1 VETSL
6 KGRAQNLD
14 LAGSKPPEVD
24 ALKKADSRLLPLKH
38 ERVPTPDIYLDGKP
52 VLVLDRRTVRRTQ
65 TDAITD
71 NLAAVEFMRDLARTI
86 FGPRRLI
93 KLVQSEEGKYP
104 LSFITSD
111 LQSVLKRIKIKHPA
125 AQIIAGAGITTHRE
139 KGDGCVS
146 TVLLAAGILR
156 ACKPLLKKKTHANQV
171 IDGLSLAYQKVTDL
185 APKLAVGDKH
195 DPQCVIE
202 IGIRNSLEGK
212 LVPFDLDLISRL
224 LWETVRIVGIQN
236 LMGPDG
242 TDIVDVKKS
251 TGGSLADSQV
261 VDGIVL
267 TQEIPSK
274 EMPRRV
280 EDAKIAMIQGQLR
293 LPNKKIHRYQ
303 DYSFEFDKPERFSG
317 FNRSNR
323 SFLESLVAKILEVN
337 ANVIL
342 VQEGVD
348 DFLFEYFAK
357 RGILVIRRFPQVEFE
372 RVSRSLGA
380 KMIPDPSLLTTDDL
394 AWAKL
399 VEERKVGKDT
409 LVFITGC
416 KVPKTVDIVIRG
428 ASKRTLDDVER
439 VMKGAIKA
447 AVTVAKD
454 PRLVWGGGA
463 FEQELAMKL
472 HDYSEE
478 IPDRRQLV
486 IRAVAEAFESLPAML
501 AETVGLEAVDIT
513 AELRRRH
520 SLGEASAGVDVNNNS
535 VALMSSLGLLDSLD
549 VKLQVIKSAFETAIT
564 ILRVD
569 EVLVGRDLP
578 EPERAYVQRIKG
590 TSKEALKA
598 KDAYID

>member
-1 VETSL
+1 
-6 KGRAQNLD
+6 
-14 LAGSKPPEVD
+14 
-24 ALKKADSRLLPLKH
+24 LKKVDSRLLPLKH

-52 VLVLDRRTVRRTQ
+52 VLVLDRRTIRRTQ
-65 TDAITD
+65 ADAITD

-111 LQSVLKRIKIKHPA
+111 LQSVLRRIKIKHPA
-125 AQIIAGAGITTHRE
+125 AQLIAGAGITTHRE

-146 TVLLAAGILR
+146 TILLTASILQ

-171 IDGLSLAYQKVTDL
+171 IDGLSLAYHKVTSL

-195 DPQCVIE
+195 DPQRVIE

-212 LVPFDLDLISRL
+212 LVSFDLDLISKL
-224 LWETVRIVGIQN
+224 LWEAVRIVGIQN

-280 EDAKIAMIQGQLR
+280 EDAKIVLIQGELR
-293 LPNKKIHRYQ
+293 LPNKKINRYQ
-303 DYSFEFDKPERFSG
+303 DYSFEFDKPERVSG
-317 FNRSNR
+317 FNRSKR
-323 SFLESLVAKILEVN
+323 SFLESLVAKILAVN

-380 KMIPDPSLLTTDDL
+380 KMIPDPSLLTSEDL
-394 AWAKL
+394 GWAKL

-428 ASKRTLDDVER
+428 ANKRALDDVER

-472 HDYSEE
+472 YDYSEE

-535 VALMSSLGLLDSLD
+535 IALMSSLGILDSLD

-590 TSKEALKA
+590 TSPEKLKE
-598 KDAYID
+598 KDAYLG

>member
-1 VETSL
+1 MTCA
-6 KGRAQNLD
+6 KQ
-14 LAGSKPPEVD
+14 PPEVRV
-24 ALKKADSRLLPLKH
+24 LKKVDSRLLPLKH

-52 VLVLDRRTVRRTQ
+52 VLVLDRRTIRRTQ
-65 TDAITD
+65 ADAITD

-111 LQSVLKRIKIKHPA
+111 LQSVLRRIKIKHPA
-125 AQIIAGAGITTHRE
+125 AQLIAGAGITTHRE

-146 TVLLAAGILR
+146 TILLTASILQ

-171 IDGLSLAYQKVTDL
+171 IDGLSLAYHKVTSL

-195 DPQCVIE
+195 DPQRVIE

-212 LVPFDLDLISRL
+212 LVSFDLDLISKL
-224 LWETVRIVGIQN
+224 LWEAVRIVGIQN

-280 EDAKIAMIQGQLR
+280 EDAKIVLIQGELR
-293 LPNKKIHRYQ
+293 LPNKKINRYQ

-317 FNRSNR
+317 FNRSKR
-323 SFLESLVAKILEVN
+323 SFLESLVAKILAVN

-380 KMIPDPSLLTTDDL
+380 KMIPDPSLLTSEDL
-394 AWAKL
+394 GWAKL

-428 ASKRTLDDVER
+428 ANKRALDDVER

-472 HDYSEE
+472 YDYSEE

-535 VALMSSLGLLDSLD
+535 IALMSSLGLLDSLD

-590 TSKEALKA
+590 TSPEKLKE
-598 KDAYID
+598 KDAYLG

>member
-1 VETSL
+1 
-6 KGRAQNLD
+6 
-14 LAGSKPPEVD
+14 LARSKLPEVN
-24 ALKKADSRLLPLKH
+24 ALKKVDSRLLPLKH

-52 VLVLDRRTVRRTQ
+52 VLVLDRRTTRRTKA
-65 TDAITD
+65 DAITD
-71 NLAAVEFMRDLARTI
+71 NLAAVEFMRDLAKTI

-93 KLVQSEEGKYP
+93 KLVSSEEGKYP

-125 AQIIAGAGITTHRE
+125 AQIIAGAGITAHRE

-146 TVLLAAGILR
+146 TILLAASILQ

-171 IDGLSLAYQKVTDL
+171 IDGLSLAYHKVTNL
-185 APKLAVGDKH
+185 APKLAVAEMY
-195 DPQCVIE
+195 DPQRVIE
-202 IGIRNSLEGK
+202 NGIRNSLEGK
-212 LVPFDLDLISRL
+212 LLSFDLDLISRL
-224 LWETVRIVGIQN
+224 LWEAVRIVGIEN

-251 TGGSLADSQV
+251 TGGSLTDSQV

-280 EDAKIAMIQGQLR
+280 EDAKIALIQGELR
-293 LPNKKIHRYQ
+293 LPNKKINRYQ
-303 DYSFEFDKPERFSG
+303 DYSFEFDKPDRLSG

-380 KMIPDPSLLTTDDL
+380 KMIPDPSLLTSEDL
-394 AWAKL
+394 GWAKL

-428 ASKRTLDDVER
+428 ANKRTLDDVER

-472 HDYSEE
+472 YDYSEE

-535 VALMSSLGLLDSLD
+535 IALMSSLGLLDSLD

-564 ILRVD
+564 ILRAD

>member
-1 VETSL
+1 M
-6 KGRAQNLD
+6 
-14 LAGSKPPEVD
+14 
-24 ALKKADSRLLPLKH
+24 KKLDSRLQPLKH

-52 VLVLDRRTVRRTQ
+52 VLVLDRRAIRKTKA
-65 TDAITD
+65 DALTE
-71 NLAAVEFMRDLARTI
+71 NLAAVDFMRDLAKTI

-93 KLVQSEEGKYP
+93 KLVSSEEGKYP
-104 LSFITSD
+104 LTFITSD

-125 AQIIAGAGITTHRE
+125 AQLIAGAGITTHRE

-146 TVLLAAGILR
+146 TVLLAAGILQ
-156 ACKPLLKKKTHANQV
+156 ACKPLLKKKTHANLV
-171 IDGLSLAYQKVTDL
+171 IDGLSLAYQKTVNL
-185 APKLAVGDKH
+185 APNLAIAGNYDL
-195 DPQCVIE
+195 QRVIE

-212 LVPFDLDLISRL
+212 LLSFDHDLISKL
-224 LWETVRIVGIQN
+224 LLEAVRVVGIQN

-242 TDIVDVKKS
+242 TDIVDVKKT

-267 TQEIPSK
+267 TQEIPVT
-274 EMPRRV
+274 EMPRRI
-280 EDAKIAMIQGQLR
+280 EDARIALIQGELK
-293 LPNKKIHRYQ
+293 LPDKKINMYQ
-303 DYSFEFDKPERFSG
+303 DYSFEFDRPERLSG

-323 SFLESLVAKILEVN
+323 SYLETLVAKILEVN

-348 DFLFEYFAK
+348 DFLFQYFAK

-380 KMIPDPSLLTTDDL
+380 KMIPDPSLLTPADL
-394 AWAKL
+394 GCAKL

-409 LVFITGC
+409 LVFVTGC
-416 KVPKTVDIVIRG
+416 KVPKTVDIVLRG
-428 ASKRTLDDVER
+428 TNKRVLDDVER

-463 FEQELAMKL
+463 FEQEMAMKL
-472 HDYSEE
+472 YDYSEE
-478 IPDRRQLV
+478 VPDRRQLV
-486 IRAVAEAFESLPAML
+486 IRAVADAFESLPAML

-513 AELRRRH
+513 SELRHRH
-520 SLGEASAGVDVNNNS
+520 SAGEVSAGVDVNNNS
-535 VALMSSLGLLDSLD
+535 VGLMSSLGLLDSLD

-569 EVLVGRDLP
+569 EVLIGRDLP

-598 KDAYID
+598 KDAYLG